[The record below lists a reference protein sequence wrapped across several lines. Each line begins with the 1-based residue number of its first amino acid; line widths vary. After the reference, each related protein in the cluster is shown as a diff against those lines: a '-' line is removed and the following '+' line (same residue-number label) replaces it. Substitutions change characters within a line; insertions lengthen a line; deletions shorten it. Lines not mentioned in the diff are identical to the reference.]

1 MNLNLWIWFCHQ
13 NQGLLHHQC
22 HWFYKSLNHTGI
34 YVLLFITLL
43 IIFGIWLSFLAHEI
57 KLGFGSFLPGHLHT
71 GPEIKEC
78 QIGKFRIWNFSLQ
91 VFGKKY
97 GCAMFWF
104 NRGNYWSQFWVVQSW
119 WPGHPRIVLK
129 HPCSLAYC
137 ASSWMICCLKID
149 FFCQET
155 RKWKGQCFVFINTRS
170 SKMYARQCKL

>member
-22 HWFYKSLNHTGI
+22 HWFCKSLNHTGI

-43 IIFGIWLSFLAHEI
+43 IIFVIWLSFLAHEI

-104 NRGNYWSQFWVVQSW
+104 NRGNYWSQFWVSVARPPTYRTQTPVQSS
-119 WPGHPRIVLK
+119 VL
-129 HPCSLAYC
+129 CFILNDLLFED
-137 ASSWMICCLKID
+137 W
-149 FFCQET
+149 FFLSRMNE
-155 RKWKGQCFVFINTRS
+155 KANVWYS
-170 SKMYARQCKL
+170 